1 MEAEE
6 SQFYIIRTVP
16 SKESRFIDMIEK
28 MISKKEGHGI
38 RSVFSPESVKGYV
51 FVECT
56 VLSSLIDAIRSV
68 PNNKG
73 VIKTPISFDEV
84 SKYFEKEG
92 EAVIVHERD
101 LVEVIAGPFKGDKA
115 RVVRKIAGKDEVV
128 IEPLNTPVP
137 IPITLSVDDLRV
149 IVEEKGEDENEFK

>member
-16 SKESRFIDMIEK
+16 SKESRFIDSVGK
-28 MISKKEGHGI
+28 MISTKEGHGI
-38 RSVFSPESVKGYV
+38 RSVFSPEAVKGYV
-51 FVECT
+51 FAECT
-56 VLSSLIDAIRSV
+56 NLSSLVDAIRSV

-73 VIKTPISFDEV
+73 IIRTPISFEEI

-92 EAVIVHERD
+92 ESVTVNERD
-101 LVEVIAGPFKGDKA
+101 IVEVVAGPFKGDRA
-115 RVVRKIAGKDEVV
+115 RVVRKVAGKEEVV

-149 IVEEKGEDENEFK
+149 IEPSEDKE